1 MCGSELCDVLVRST
15 KGRLILG
22 FMVFFFLTDWVET
35 LETKSW
41 RFWCCHRYR
50 PPYDLKIHSWAVL
63 WARNK
68 LLWCWVTRE
77 WNNIQKSAQI
87 ISLMKVN
94 PSRPKIRRC
103 LRVLLHHSPLPLPY
117 KYCKQYPGFQYHK
130 LVCLVLN
137 LLQMESFT
145 IQYVVLSPAPFTK
158 YYVSYLLIACQ

>member
-1 MCGSELCDVLVRST
+1 MKVTQSCPTLCVYSPWNSPGQNTGEFLQFLSPGDLPNPRIEP
-15 KGRLILG
+15 GLPHCW
-22 FMVFFFLTDWVET
+22 VFT
-35 LETKSW
+35 
-41 RFWCCHRYR
+41 
-50 PPYDLKIHSWAVL
+50 I
-63 WARNK
+63 
-68 LLWCWVTRE
+68 WVTRE

-117 KYCKQYPGFQYHK
+117 KYCKQYPGFEYHK

-145 IQYVVLSPAPFTK
+145 IQYMVLSPAPFTK